1 MPSRESHVA
10 IERIA
15 LVVHPSRPDAK
26 TVAARLREW
35 WESRG
40 VLVVDVG
47 GNELEADGDAG
58 GFSFAISLGGDGTML
73 RAVRFAAPRGIPIAG
88 VNLGG
93 LGYLTEIEPSRLE
106 EAFGR
111 LVSGEFDIDERM
123 ILDVQLVHSDG
134 GREHHLALNDAVIER
149 NRPGRTV
156 RVGVSIAD
164 MPFLSCVADGVL
176 VATPTGSTAY
186 NLSVRGPILSPTL
199 RALILTPISPHMLFD
214 RSLVL
219 DPSEEI
225 RLEILEG
232 PPAVLVIDGY
242 FPTPVES
249 EDVIVI
255 SASEQ
260 SARFVRLATP
270 HFHAILRA
278 KFGLADR

>member
-1 MPSRESHVA
+1 MPSPESLVTT
-10 IERIA
+10 ERVA

-26 TVAARLREW
+26 AVAARVREW
-35 WESRG
+35 WESHG
-40 VLVVDVG
+40 GLVVDVG
-47 GNELEADGDAG
+47 GDELDIDGSTESF
-58 GFSFAISLGGDGTML
+58 GFVISLGGDGTML

-93 LGYLTEIEPSRLE
+93 LGYLTEIQPSGME
-106 EAFGR
+106 EAFAR
-111 LVSGEFDIDERM
+111 LVAGEFEIDERM
-123 ILDVQLVHSDG
+123 ILDVRLARSDG
-134 GREHHLALNDAVIER
+134 AQERHLALNDAVIER

-164 MPFLSCVADGVL
+164 MPFLSSVADGVL

-219 DPSEEI
+219 DPHEEI
-225 RLEILEG
+225 RLEVLEG
-232 PPAVLVIDGY
+232 PAAVLVIDGF
-242 FPTPVES
+242 FPTPVGP
-249 EDVIVI
+249 EDVVVI
-255 SASEQ
+255 AAAEQ